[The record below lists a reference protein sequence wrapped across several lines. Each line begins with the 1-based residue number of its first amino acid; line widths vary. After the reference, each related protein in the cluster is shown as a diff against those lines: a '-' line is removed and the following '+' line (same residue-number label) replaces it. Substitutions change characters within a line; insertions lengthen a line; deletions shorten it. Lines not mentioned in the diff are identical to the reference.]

1 MESALLAVLCQG
13 LPSGFELEIYLRVRA
28 HGHGWALALVFR
40 SDVAQVGRVYVF
52 CAVAM
57 RAMYSYTTVGIW
69 AGEFFYH
76 GPGPVGSA

>member
-13 LPSGFELEIYLRVRA
+13 LPSGFELEIYLRVRSL
-28 HGHGWALALVFR
+28 GHGRALALVP
-40 SDVAQVGRVYVF
+40 SCDVVQVGCVYVF

-57 RAMYSYTTVGIW
+57 RAMYSYTTVVIW

-76 GPGPVGSA
+76 GPRSV

>member
-13 LPSGFELEIYLRVRA
+13 LPSGFELEIYLRVRSF
-28 HGHGWALALVFR
+28 GHGRTLALVFR
-40 SDVAQVGRVYVF
+40 SDVVQVRRVYVF

-57 RAMYSYTTVGIW
+57 RAMYSYTTVVIW

-76 GPGPVGSA
+76 GPRSV